1 MILVGISLIIDI
13 TEIIN
18 AFFGKCCKFFE
29 YKIAFNSLSVNVHVL

>member
-18 AFFGKCCKFFE
+18 AFFGKCCTFFK
-29 YKIAFNSLSVNVHVL
+29 YKITFNSMSVNGHVL